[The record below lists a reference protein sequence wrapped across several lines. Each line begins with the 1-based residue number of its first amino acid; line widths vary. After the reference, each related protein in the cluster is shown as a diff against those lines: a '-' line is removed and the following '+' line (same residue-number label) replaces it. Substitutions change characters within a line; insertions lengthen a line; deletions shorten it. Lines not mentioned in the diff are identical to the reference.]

1 MKIINY
7 YKNYYKHIAYPIFW
21 LISIFWPMIFF
32 MVYRSW
38 QVNQA
43 KKALI
48 SCSWCF
54 LWPSFSSDLWLLGA
68 LLFLLFLSLIFK
80 IKIFQIF
87 FAATG
92 VLIYFVFFADI
103 FVKKLL
109 THRLHFGDIIN
120 YGKESGAQLDILSA
134 LFAEWKG
141 MSLFILSCCSII
153 FFTRACVSSKKIQK
167 FHFDKSMAVFWT
179 GVATISSSVL
189 AWSGGD
195 IYDLNVNDYKNV
207 FLLNKKNTVY
217 KLHSQEYIQNIN
229 NSAENTKIC
238 KTIDVEQNSFV
249 LVVVESWSLHHSLLF
264 SGLSDITPELD
275 DLAKKGTW
283 FQNYYTNGYSTET
296 ALIGLLAGNL
306 PIATHKG
313 WGLLAYDAVDQNAYE
328 KLHAAGYETAFFTT
342 GDLSFSDKGKW
353 LKKIGLSHV
362 EGAEHSAYDGML
374 RGAFGAASDKALV
387 DRFLFWY
394 DQKIEKES
402 KPFFATLLN
411 VGTHPPFIDAD
422 RNDPNGSSEIAA
434 FKRADQ
440 EIARLV
446 KGLEDRGFL
455 EKGIVF
461 VVGDHR
467 AMTPRTTQ
475 EIALF
480 GESSLSRVPAF
491 ALGMTHL
498 PQGRVKSVHQHT
510 DFMPSVLSKVTGME
524 CLSDWQGQIFGPL
537 PSSPKVVI
545 YSHPAIRDELRVY
558 IDGVYHQL
566 KIDGDNTRWL
576 GAPPHN
582 GENLLKQI
590 VKQRLS
596 TDPKL

>member
-1 MKIINY
+1 M
-7 YKNYYKHIAYPIFW
+7 
-21 LISIFWPMIFF
+21 IFWPMISL

-38 QVNQA
+38 QVGQA
-43 KKALI
+43 KKSLT

-54 LWPSFSSDLWLLGA
+54 LWPYFSSDLWLLGA

-80 IKIFQIF
+80 RKIFKYF
-87 FAATG
+87 FATTG
-92 VLIYFVFFADI
+92 ILIYFVFFADI

-109 THRLHFGDIIN
+109 THRLHFSDIIK
-120 YGKESGAQLDILSA
+120 YGKESGAQLDVLSSI
-134 LFAEWKG
+134 FAEWQG
-141 MSLFILSCCSII
+141 MFLFVLFCCSII
-153 FFTRACVSSKKIQK
+153 FFTRACVLNKEILKVQCYRSFAI
-167 FHFDKSMAVFWT
+167 FWV
-179 GVATISSSVL
+179 GIATISSGVL
-189 AWSGGD
+189 AWSGGS
-195 IYDLNVNDYKNV
+195 IYDINVADYQNV
-207 FLLNKKNTVY
+207 FLLNKENTAY
-217 KLHSQEYIQNIN
+217 KLHSQKYIESIHSFEEN
-229 NSAENTKIC
+229 NKTCKKIV
-238 KTIDVEQNSFV
+238 VEQHSFV
-249 LVVVESWSLHHSLLF
+249 LIVVESWSLHQSLLF
-264 SGLSDITPELD
+264 SGLADITPELD
-275 DLAKKGTW
+275 GLAKKGTW

-296 ALIGLLAGNL
+296 ALISLLAGNI
-306 PIATHKG
+306 PISTHKG
-313 WGLLAYDAVDQNAYE
+313 WGLLSYDAVDQNAYE

-342 GDLSFSDKGKW
+342 GDLSFGSKGEW
-353 LKKIGLSHV
+353 LKKIGLLHV
-362 EGAEHSAYDGML
+362 EGAESPWYDGML

-422 RNDPNGSSEIAA
+422 RNDPNGSNEIAA

-498 PQGRVKSVHQHT
+498 PKGRVKSVHQHT

-537 PSSPKVVI
+537 PSSPKIVI

-558 IDGVYHQL
+558 IDGIYHQL

-576 GAPPHN
+576 GTPPHN
-582 GENLLKQI
+582 GEKLLKQI

-596 TDPKL
+596 TDPKI